1 MTHTFTRNPE
11 LVKKSLVEQSD
22 GSVVTKTGCKIYIP
36 ERFQDRFLA
45 EIGNYT
51 KVIGLFA
58 IVVGDKDYSVCNV
71 NSMVEIKPS
80 SINRTKFNQ
89 EDYIEFVFDPGS
101 IVIAT
106 LDLVQQDVLLYRIYD
121 ELFSKGNVP
130 WYINYEDL
138 GNIFDTAKEFAGSH
152 IGKNPEVTQLLVS
165 LISRDPTNREK
176 YYRTVVES
184 FKDLND
190 KPPAFIPL
198 KSVSY
203 AATNTTNKLAGS
215 YFSVGVVSAL
225 VSPSDRVERIEEI
238 LRT

>member
-1 MTHTFTRNPE
+1 MSQTFVRNFQA
-11 LVKKSLVEQSD
+11 VKSTLIEQSD
-22 GSVVTKTGCKIYIP
+22 GSVITKTGCKIYIP
-36 ERFQDRFLA
+36 EHFKDRFLA
-45 EIGNYT
+45 EIGTYT
-51 KVIGLFA
+51 KIIGLFA
-58 IVVGDKDYSVCNV
+58 IVINDSQYSVCNV

-80 SINRTKFNQ
+80 SVNKTKFNK
-89 EDYIEFVFDPGS
+89 ENYIEFVFDPGS
-101 IVIAT
+101 VVVAT

-138 GNIFDTAKEFAGSH
+138 GNIFDTAQEFAGSH

-165 LISRDPTNREK
+165 LISRDPDNREK
-176 YYRTVVES
+176 YYRTFVNNFS
-184 FKDLND
+184 DR
-190 KPPAFIPL
+190 PPAFIPL

-215 YFSVGVVSAL
+215 YFNVGVVSAL